1 MKPEKIGETQK
12 NTDFT
17 SRMAAFSRKILEP
30 LKNQKGQGLTEY
42 ALIVGVIALVCI
54 AAISSVGGNIYDA
67 FFVKIQ
73 GWLSSI

>member
-1 MKPEKIGETQK
+1 
-12 NTDFT
+12 
-17 SRMAAFSRKILEP
+17 MAAFTTGILEP
-30 LKNQKGQGLTEY
+30 LKNEEGQGLTEY

-54 AAISSVGGNIYDA
+54 AAISSVGSNIFDA

>member
-1 MKPEKIGETQK
+1 MKPEKIGEVKTNK
-12 NTDFT
+12 GPNAGFT
-17 SRMAAFSRKILEP
+17 NVRGTIFEIINNED
-30 LKNQKGQGLTEY
+30 GQGLTEY